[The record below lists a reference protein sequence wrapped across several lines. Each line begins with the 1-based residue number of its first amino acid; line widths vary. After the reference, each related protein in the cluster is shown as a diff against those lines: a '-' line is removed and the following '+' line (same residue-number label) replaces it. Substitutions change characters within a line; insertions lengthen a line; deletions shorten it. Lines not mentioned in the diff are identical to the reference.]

1 MIKEIIVVEG
11 RDDVTAVKRALD
23 AELITTGGF
32 GFPKGV
38 MERIKAAQKRRG
50 VIIFTDPDFAGE
62 KIRKKIAAEVPGC
75 KHAFLPREEAKK
87 DGDIGIENASPK
99 SILAALERVRTEST
113 EKREEFKQVDLI
125 RNGLIGNED
134 ASHRRDEL
142 GKILGIGYGNAKQVL
157 SRLKICPE
165 HRSHPNSVS
174 FGGGAPGCHRR
185 GTAGA
190 FTVCGLGRSGRRF

>member
-38 MERIKAAQKRRG
+38 M
-50 VIIFTDPDFAGE
+50 VFTDPDFAGE

-142 GKILGIGYGNAKQVL
+142 GKILGIGYGNAKQFL
-157 SRLKICPE
+157 SRL
-165 HRSHPNSVS
+165 NNYGVS
-174 FGGGAPGCHRR
+174 REEFEQAL
-185 GTAGA
+185 TQI
-190 FTVCGLGRSGRRF
+190 

>member
-23 AELITTGGF
+23 CELITTGGF

-38 MERIKAAQKRRG
+38 MERIKAAQARRG

-87 DGDIGIENASPK
+87 DGDIGIENASPEN
-99 SILAALERVRTEST
+99 ILKALNKVRTEST
-113 EKREEFKQVDLI
+113 EKRNEFSQVDLVT
-125 RNGLIGNED
+125 NGLIGNED
-134 ASHRRDEL
+134 ASHRRDTV
-142 GKILGIGYGNAKQVL
+142 GQILGIGYGNAKQFLNRLNNYGV
-157 SRLKICPE
+157 SREEFNKAIESL
-165 HRSHPNSVS
+165 
-174 FGGGAPGCHRR
+174 
-185 GTAGA
+185 
-190 FTVCGLGRSGRRF
+190 

>member
-32 GFPKGV
+32 GFPKGECTFHYV
-38 MERIKAAQKRRG
+38 TGYLRG

-87 DGDIGIENASPK
+87 DGDIGIENASPE
-99 SILAALERVRTEST
+99 SILRALNKVRTEST
-113 EKREEFKQVDLI
+113 DKRNEFSQVDLVV
-125 RNGLIGNED
+125 NGLIGNED
-134 ASHRRDEL
+134 ASHRRDTV
-142 GKILGIGYGNAKQVL
+142 GQILGIGYGNAKQFLNRLNNYGV
-157 SRLKICPE
+157 SREEFNKAIESL
-165 HRSHPNSVS
+165 
-174 FGGGAPGCHRR
+174 
-185 GTAGA
+185 
-190 FTVCGLGRSGRRF
+190 

>member
-87 DGDIGIENASPK
+87 DGDIVLKRNIGCAIPWDVPRRLTNEYK
-99 SILAALERVRTEST
+99 S
-113 EKREEFKQVDLI
+113 
-125 RNGLIGNED
+125 
-134 ASHRRDEL
+134 
-142 GKILGIGYGNAKQVL
+142 
-157 SRLKICPE
+157 C
-165 HRSHPNSVS
+165 
-174 FGGGAPGCHRR
+174 
-185 GTAGA
+185 
-190 FTVCGLGRSGRRF
+190 

>member
-1 MIKEIIVVEG
+1 MIKEVIVVEG

-87 DGDIGIENASPK
+87 DGDIGIENASPE
-99 SILAALERVRTEST
+99 SIISALNKVRTESV
-113 EKREEFKQVDLI
+113 EKRSEF
-125 RNGLIGNED
+125 IGNED
-134 ASHRRDEL
+134 ASCRRDEI
-142 GKILGIGYGNAKQVL
+142 GKILGIGYGNAKQFL
-157 SRLKICPE
+157 SRLNNYGVSREEFLKAVDTIN
-165 HRSHPNSVS
+165 NS
-174 FGGGAPGCHRR
+174 
-185 GTAGA
+185 
-190 FTVCGLGRSGRRF
+190 L